1 MHAADS
7 AHPIAQCL
15 GVPRQVVLC
24 LDEQFAVLVLGIV
37 EHGVDVPRGGG
48 SRRRKLSAKKMPRV
62 SGAKCDR
69 GTSDDRICGTIDK

>member
-24 LDEQFAVLVLGIV
+24 LDEQLAVLVLGIV

-48 SRRRKLSAKKMPRV
+48 SRRRKLSGEKNAPR
-62 SGAKCDR
+62 KR
-69 GTSDDRICGTIDK
+69 G